1 MKAFKTRIYPT
12 TEQAILID
20 KTIGCCRFVYNNG
33 LNAKITQYEE
43 DKTNI
48 SAYDLIKQLPQQK
61 KEFEW
66 LKEVEAQ
73 ALQQSLIDLQSA
85 YTRFFKE
92 HKGFPKYHKK
102 GIKDSYRSLS
112 AKYNT
117 RHSIK
122 IPKIG
127 EVKVA
132 EKLKKKWNIRSATIS
147 KRAGMYFVSLLVD
160 YVPPKIKK
168 TGEVVGIDVGVKTFA
183 VLSNGKR
190 YENIKTLRKYENK
203 LAKLQRVLSHTQ
215 KESNNR
221 SKVKTKLGRLYLKV
235 ANIRQDYLNKIS
247 SEIANQYSLVAIE
260 DLNIAGLLKNH
271 KLAKSISDCSWA
283 EFVRQL
289 EYKCE
294 WYNCELRK
302 IGRFEP
308 SSKLCSVCGYK
319 MDKMPLNIR
328 EWTCPNC
335 NAHHDRD
342 LNAASNILNKAL
354 VDYEE
359 ESVDTHNIGCVE
371 QKNLE

>member
-33 LNAKITQYEE
+33 LNVKITQYEK

-66 LKEVEAQ
+66 LEEVEAQ

-85 YTRFFKE
+85 YAKFFRE
-92 HKGFPKYHKK
+92 YKGFPKYHKK
-102 GIKDSYRSLS
+102 GVKDSYRSL
-112 AKYNT
+112 KVRYNT

-127 EVKVA
+127 EIKVA

-160 YVPPKIKK
+160 YAPPKVEKS
-168 TGEVVGIDVGVKTFA
+168 GEAVGIDVGVKTFA
-183 VLSNGKR
+183 VLSNGKQ
-190 YENIKTLRKYENK
+190 YENIKALRKYEDK
-203 LAKLQRVLSHTQ
+203 LARLHRILSHTQ
-215 KESNNR
+215 KGSTNR
-221 SKVKTKLGRLYLKV
+221 NKVKTKLERLHLKV

-260 DLNIAGLLKNH
+260 DLNVAGMLKNH
-271 KLAKSISDCSWA
+271 KLAKSISDCSWG

-289 EYKCE
+289 EYKCK
-294 WYNCELRK
+294 WYDCELRK

-308 SSKLCSVCGYK
+308 SSKLCSACGYK
-319 MDKMPLNIR
+319 MDEMPLNIR

-335 NAHHDRD
+335 NTHHDRD
-342 LNAASNILNKAL
+342 LNASMNILKIAL
-354 VDYEE
+354 SGREE
-359 ESVDTHNIGCVE
+359 EPVDTGVIRHFE
-371 QKNLE
+371 QENLE